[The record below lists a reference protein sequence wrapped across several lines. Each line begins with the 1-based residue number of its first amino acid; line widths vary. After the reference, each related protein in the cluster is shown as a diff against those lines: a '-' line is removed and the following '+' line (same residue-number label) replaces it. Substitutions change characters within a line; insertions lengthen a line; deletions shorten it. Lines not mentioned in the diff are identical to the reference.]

1 MHWTHTM
8 ELKRIRHALALAEEM
23 NFIRAAEKVHLSQPA
38 LSRSIQ
44 ALEQELG
51 MALFDRSKQGL
62 AITPIGVEFLARAR
76 QLVREASNLERDMA
90 LTRSGDIGQ
99 LRFGVGPLPAASM
112 ASTLLHQ
119 LRLERPRLRV
129 SLQVNNSRNLLDCLR
144 NEEIE
149 FFIAETRAITNDGE
163 IRVTPLTRELGPFVC
178 RAGHPLLALTERSL
192 QTLMPYGFAS
202 MTIPASLSAAILQ
215 AAGMPTD
222 QPLPILFECD
232 DIGLLKQVV
241 MMEDL
246 VMLISQAAVI
256 KEISNGDL
264 VPLPVTGLPEIYAE
278 VGIVQLR
285 GRTLSPAAQLAIT
298 TLQAQ
303 LASR

>member
-1 MHWTHTM
+1 M

-51 MALFDRSKQGL
+51 MTLFDRSKQGL

-76 QLVREASNLERDMA
+76 QLAREATNLERDMA
-90 LTRSGDIGQ
+90 LTRSGEIGQ
-99 LRFGVGPLPAASM
+99 LRFGAGPLPAASM
-112 ASTLLHQ
+112 ASPLLHQ

-129 SLQVNNSRNLLDCLR
+129 ALQVNNSHNLLDCLR

-149 FFIAETRAITNDGE
+149 FFIAETRAIPTDAE
-163 IRVTPLTRELGPFVC
+163 ISITPLTREIGPFVC
-178 RAGHPLLALTERSL
+178 RAGHPLLALAERSL
-192 QTLMPYGFAS
+192 QSLFAYGFAS
-202 MTIPASLSAAILQ
+202 MTIPANLSSAILQ
-215 AAGMPTD
+215 AAGIPAD
-222 QPLPILFECD
+222 QSLPILFECD

-256 KEISNGDL
+256 KEISSGEL
-264 VPLPVTGLPEIYAE
+264 VPLPVAGLPEIYAE

-285 GRTLSPAAQLAIT
+285 GRTLSPAAQLAIH

-303 LASR
+303 LARR

>member
-1 MHWTHTM
+1 MHETH
-8 ELKRIRHALALAEEM
+8 ELDLKRIRHALTLAEEM

-38 LSRSIQ
+38 FSRSIQ
-44 ALEQELG
+44 TLERELG
-51 MALFDRSKQGL
+51 MTLFDRSKQGL

-76 QLVREASNLERDMA
+76 HLAREASNLERDMA
-90 LTRSGDIGQ
+90 LTRSGEIGQ
-99 LRFGVGPLPAASM
+99 LRFGAGPLPAASM

-119 LRLERPRLRV
+119 LRQDRPKLRV
-129 SLQVNNSRNLLDCLR
+129 SLQVNNSRNLLDYLR

-149 FFIAETRAITNDGE
+149 FFIAETRAITTDAE
-163 IRVTPLTRELGPFVC
+163 ISITPLTREIGPFVC
-178 RAGHPLLALTERSL
+178 RAGHPLLTLAERSL
-192 QTLMPYGFAS
+192 QDLLPYGFAS
-202 MTIPASLSAAILQ
+202 MTIPASLSSAMLQ
-215 AAGMPTD
+215 AAGIPAD

-246 VMLISQAAVI
+246 VMLISQAAVM
-256 KEISNGDL
+256 KEITSGEL
-264 VPLPVTGLPEIYAE
+264 VPLPVAGLPEIYAE

-285 GRTLSPAAQLAIT
+285 GRTLSPAAQLAIA

-303 LASR
+303 LGSR

>member
-1 MHWTHTM
+1 M

-51 MALFDRSKQGL
+51 MTLFDRSKQGL

-76 QLVREASNLERDMA
+76 QLAREASNLERDMA
-90 LTRSGDIGQ
+90 LTRSGEIGP
-99 LRFGVGPLPAASM
+99 LRFGAGPLPAASM

-149 FFIAETRAITNDGE
+149 FFIAETRAITTDAE
-163 IRVTPLTRELGPFVC
+163 ISITPLTREIGPFVC
-178 RAGHPLLALTERSL
+178 RAGHPLLALRERSL
-192 QTLMPYGFAS
+192 HSLLPYGFAS
-202 MTIPASLSAAILQ
+202 MTIPASLSSAILQ
-215 AAGMPTD
+215 AAGIPTD
-222 QPLPILFECD
+222 QSLPILFECD

-256 KEISNGDL
+256 KEISSGEL

-285 GRTLSPAAQLAIT
+285 GRTLSPAAQLAIS

-303 LASR
+303 LARR